1 MPKGTALIL
10 VGIAIILF
18 TPGFIKIMGLV
29 CLIIGINCMRT
40 AKKDYRDE
48 ARKACEKVTPKRK
61 RDATP
66 PWEE

>member
-1 MPKGTALIL
+1 MQKGTALIL

-40 AKKDYRDE
+40 AKKDYRGE

-61 RDATP
+61 QDTTP